1 MLKRFW
7 QKVTS
12 LNLRDLFT
20 RGGDELLERL
30 EERLIMADFGMDTAA
45 RIMEKV
51 SSGARRSEEEIPGI
65 LLREVES
72 ILTRRGID
80 PSLHDP
86 LSIPEPSV
94 IMLIGANG
102 TGKTTTCA
110 RLTKKFLGD
119 GCKVLLVAADTFRAG
134 AVEQLTK
141 WSERLGCDVI
151 AQKKGADPAAVL
163 YDGISAAR
171 SRDIDVI
178 LCDTAGRLH
187 TEKMLMEELRKIH
200 RVSKKLIPSAPH
212 EVLLAIDATTGQNA
226 IRQARVFHDTI
237 GLTGL
242 VLCKMDG
249 TSKGGIVVSIVDQ
262 LGIPVKLLG
271 VGERPEDL
279 LPFEPG
285 PFASRLFGLYG
296 NETAESTRSGTSIS
310 ST

>member
-7 QKVTS
+7 KKVTS
-12 LNLRDLFT
+12 LNLRELFS
-20 RGGDELLERL
+20 RGGEELVERL

-45 RIMEKV
+45 RIMKRIASE
-51 SSGARRSEEEIPGI
+51 SRGSEEKIPGM
-65 LLREVES
+65 LLSEVES
-72 ILTRRGID
+72 VLTRQEID
-80 PSLHDP
+80 SRLHNP
-86 LSIPEPSV
+86 LSISGPSV
-94 IMLIGANG
+94 IMLVGANG

-110 RLTKKFLGD
+110 RLAKKFMGD
-119 GCKVLLVAADTFRAG
+119 GCTVLLVAADTFRAG
-134 AVEQLTK
+134 AAEQLTK
-141 WSERLGCDVI
+141 WSERLDCEVI

-171 SRDIDVI
+171 SRGIDVV

-212 EVLLAIDATTGQNA
+212 EVLLVIDATTGQNA
-226 IRQARVFHDTI
+226 VRQAKVFHDAI

-249 TSKGGIVVSIVDQ
+249 TSKGGIVVSIVDK

-271 VGERPEDL
+271 VGEQPEDL

-285 PFASRLFGLYG
+285 AFAARLLGLSG
-296 NETAESTRSGTSIS
+296 NETSESTTSGTRIS